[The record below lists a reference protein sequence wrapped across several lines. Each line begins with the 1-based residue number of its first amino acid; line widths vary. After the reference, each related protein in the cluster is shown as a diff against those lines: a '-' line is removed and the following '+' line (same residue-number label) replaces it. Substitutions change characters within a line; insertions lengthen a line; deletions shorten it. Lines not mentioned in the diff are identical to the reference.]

1 MKESNTVRVVRSG
14 RCEGR
19 DIKRL
24 FAMLLRQYG
33 NVSVAE
39 VK

>member
-1 MKESNTVRVVRSG
+1 MGDSTTPRVVRSG

-19 DIKRL
+19 DIKPL

-33 NVSVAE
+33 NVSVKE